1 MEPTVS
7 LTQGDALIAV
17 DAQRDFFNGGAL
29 AQTNAEQ
36 VILSLNRAF
45 GIFEKAG
52 LLIFVTRLLN
62 SPDDPRFQAGGRR
75 WPPHCIVGTR
85 GAEFA
90 PSLRLP
96 ATAHLISKVSQQNDG
111 TPLGFQGTELPA
123 LLKSTRMRRLFLG
136 GFIKD
141 DALADLVRIGVAT
154 GYELFLLQDAL
165 TVIAPSGHAAQP
177 SDLKGIEA
185 VFVRTG
191 ELAVRIA
198 NGERG
203 AA

>member
-17 DAQRDFFNGGAL
+17 DAQRDFLNGGAL
-29 AQTNAEQ
+29 PQVNAEQ

-45 GIFEKAG
+45 DIFENAG
-52 LLIFVTRLLN
+52 LLIFITRSLN
-62 SPDDPRFQAGGRR
+62 SPDDPRFQTGGRG

-123 LLKSTRMRRLFLG
+123 LLKSTRMRRLFLA
-136 GFIKD
+136 GFVKD
-141 DALADLVRIGVAT
+141 DALADLVRNGVAT

-165 TVIAPSGHAAQP
+165 TVVAPSGHAAQP
-177 SDLKGIEA
+177 LDLKGIEA

-198 NGERG
+198 DGERG